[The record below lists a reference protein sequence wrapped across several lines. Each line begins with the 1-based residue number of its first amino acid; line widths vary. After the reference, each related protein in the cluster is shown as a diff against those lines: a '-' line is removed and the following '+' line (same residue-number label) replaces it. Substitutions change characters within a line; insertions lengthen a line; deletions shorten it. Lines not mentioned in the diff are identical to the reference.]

1 MILLDTHAWIWFL
14 SDPELLSPTARKL
27 IDKAVHK
34 NSVYVSSISVWEMAL
49 LVVKKRLVL
58 KLDLGD
64 WISKAESLNF
74 FQFLPVDNA
83 IALQSVNLP
92 PPLHSDPADRI
103 IIASALALNVPLI
116 TKDEKILNYPIVNA
130 IW

>member
-1 MILLDTHAWIWFL
+1 MILLDTHVWIWFL
-14 SDPELLSPTARKL
+14 SDPELVSSKAREL
-27 IDKAVHK
+27 IDKAAQK
-34 NSVYVSSISVWEMAL
+34 DAIYISSISVWEMAL
-49 LVVKKRLVL
+49 LVLKKRLVL
-58 KLDLGD
+58 KLELSD

-74 FQFLPVDNA
+74 LQFLPVDNA
-83 IALQSVNLP
+83 IALKSANLP

-130 IW
+130 VW